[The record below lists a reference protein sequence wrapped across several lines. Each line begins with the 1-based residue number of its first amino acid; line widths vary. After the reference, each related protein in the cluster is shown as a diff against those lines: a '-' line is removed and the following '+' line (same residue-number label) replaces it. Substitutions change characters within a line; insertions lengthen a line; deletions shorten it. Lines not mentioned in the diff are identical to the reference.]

1 MPRKDEILSELL
13 ARKTREIVARS
24 GNYAAFLRT
33 AARNYKY
40 TFREQVLIHAQ
51 RPDATACAEIALLC
65 CATPACL
72 TASAMYLTSRIP
84 TVGKIEIFPFGR

>member
-51 RPDATACAEIALLC
+51 RETWNHKSRMTVCAISWRM
-65 CATPACL
+65 P
-72 TASAMYLTSRIP
+72 
-84 TVGKIEIFPFGR
+84 

>member
-40 TFREQVLIHAQ
+40 TFREQALIHAQ
-51 RPDATACAEIALLC
+51 RPMPQPVRKSISGTVWDA
-65 CATPACL
+65 
-72 TASAMYLTSRIP
+72 
-84 TVGKIEIFPFGR
+84 G

>member
-40 TFREQVLIHAQ
+40 TFRE
-51 RPDATACAEIALLC
+51 
-65 CATPACL
+65 
-72 TASAMYLTSRIP
+72 
-84 TVGKIEIFPFGR
+84 